1 LVNEFRGEKVSD
13 VSVLLGELGELLGRY
28 GLGHHAAY
36 VEGLAAT
43 YGENRERFAEEI
55 ANPLMWGGAGSV
67 VDMGPR
73 SGNYE
78 DEGQAWR
85 DQSRFRRLIIALV
98 DDLVQEGLATDDAVS
113 VATAFRRLES
123 ATE

>member
-1 LVNEFRGEKVSD
+1 VEN
-13 VSVLLGELGELLGRY
+13 LLGE
-28 GLGHHAAY
+28 
-36 VEGLAAT
+36 
-43 YGENRERFAEEI
+43 
-55 ANPLMWGGAGSV
+55 W
-67 VDMGPR
+67 DMGPR

>member
-1 LVNEFRGEKVSD
+1 MSD
-13 VSVLLGELGELLGRY
+13 VSLLLGELEELLGRY
-28 GLGHHAAY
+28 GLSHHAAH
-36 VEGLAAT
+36 VRELAAI
-43 YGENRERFAEEI
+43 YAENRERFREDI

-73 SGNYE
+73 TGSYP
-78 DEGQAWR
+78 DENQAWR
-85 DQSRFRRLIIALV
+85 DQSRFRTLIIALV

-113 VATAFRRLES
+113 VVTAFRRMES